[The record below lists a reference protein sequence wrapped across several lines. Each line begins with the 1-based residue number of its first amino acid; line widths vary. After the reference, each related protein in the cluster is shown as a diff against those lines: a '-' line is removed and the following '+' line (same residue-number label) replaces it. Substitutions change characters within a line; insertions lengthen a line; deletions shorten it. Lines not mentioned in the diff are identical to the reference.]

1 MQTNIALETTTRD
14 KIAQIL
20 NTVLADEHVLYTK
33 LRNYHWNVT
42 GWDFVSLHTLLEE
55 QYNEIKVSADAI
67 AERVRMMG
75 FNAIG
80 SMKSFLDHT
89 RLEEAGSNK
98 MAARDMISDLLETN
112 ESMIR
117 NLRADI
123 DSVTDSLG
131 DEGTGDLLIQTMR
144 MHEEMAWMLRSLLE
158 S

>member
-1 MQTNIALETTTRD
+1 METKIALETQTRD
-14 KIAQIL
+14 KISQIL

-42 GWDFVSLHTLLEE
+42 GWDFVSLHQLLEE
-55 QYNEIKVSADAI
+55 QYNAIKETADTV
-67 AERVRMMG
+67 AERVRMLG
-75 FNAIG
+75 FHPIG
-80 SMKSFLDHT
+80 TMKKFLDHT
-89 RLEEAGSNK
+89 RLEEASSNEL
-98 MAARDMISDLLETN
+98 AARDMISDLLKTN

-123 DSVTDSLG
+123 ETVIDNFG
-131 DEGTGDLLIQTMR
+131 DEGTGDMLIATIR